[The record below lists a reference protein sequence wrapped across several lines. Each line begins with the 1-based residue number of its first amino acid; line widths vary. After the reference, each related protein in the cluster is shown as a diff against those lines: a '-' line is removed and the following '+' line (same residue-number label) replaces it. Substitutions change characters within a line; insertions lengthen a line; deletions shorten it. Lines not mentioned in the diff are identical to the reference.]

1 MKKENMNSIAVIATS
16 VAESSRL
23 ESLFQDFTA
32 FVDAKPQTLRT
43 YLNGIKRFIEYARKY
58 GVANPARETVISF
71 RDSLRADHKPTT
83 IQTYLAGVRAFFK
96 WLAIRGKS
104 QNIAAN
110 VKGVKITRDFK
121 KDCLSSEQ
129 AKDLLDSI
137 DRASLAGKRD
147 YAMLALMITTGLR
160 TCEVA
165 RACVEDMQTIAGQS
179 ALFIQG
185 KGHDGKDQA
194 VKLAPKVEKAIREY
208 LAARGKAAADAALFA
223 CVSNRN
229 ANDAAMTVRSVSR
242 IVKTRLR
249 AIGLNSERL
258 TAHSLRHTAATLNL
272 LHGGTLEE
280 TQQLLRHSSI
290 TTTQIYSHAL
300 TWAGRQSESR
310 IADAVLR

>member
-1 MKKENMNSIAVIATS
+1 MQAIATIS
-16 VAESSRL
+16 TSLIESSNL
-23 ESLFQDFTA
+23 ESLLQDFMN
-32 FVDAKPQTLRT
+32 FVDVKPQALRT
-43 YLNGIKRFIEYARKY
+43 YLNGIKRFLGYTKEHNIT
-58 GVANPARETVISF
+58 NPTRETIISF

-83 IQTYLAGVRAFFK
+83 IQTYLAGIRRFFQ
-96 WLAIRGKS
+96 WLAIKNYKAG
-104 QNIAAN
+104 NIAAN
-110 VKGVKITRDFK
+110 VKGVRITREFK

-129 AKDLLDSI
+129 AKELLESV
-137 DRASLAGKRD
+137 DRTSLSGKRD

-160 TCEVA
+160 DCEVA
-165 RACVEDMQTIAGQS
+165 RACIEDMQTIAGQS
-179 ALFIQG
+179 ALFIHG

-208 LAARGKAAADAALFA
+208 LTARGKVAADAALFA

-229 ANDAAMTVRSVSR
+229 ANNAAMTTRSISR
-242 IVKTRLR
+242 IVKTRLQ

-272 LHGGTLEE
+272 LNGGTLEE

-300 TWAGRQSESR
+300 TWAGRKSESR
-310 IADAVLR
+310 IANAVL